1 MAEES
6 RKWEYL
12 VKTLGSFWK
21 GVPDDTIQNEL
32 NDWGED
38 GWEVVAIRTIENSN
52 QATVIA
58 KRPLSSAVRRARTLP
73 SSWSN

>member
-1 MAEES
+1 MAEEI
-6 RKWEYL
+6 KQWEYL
-12 VKTLGSFWK
+12 VKTFGSFWK
-21 GVPDDTIQNEL
+21 GVPDQAIQDEL

-58 KRPLSSAVRRARTLP
+58 KRTLSRTARRARTI
-73 SSWSN
+73 SNDWG